1 MLWCLS
7 WGVWGG
13 RRKQTHRIIL
23 ICLFTFDSVKMQGET
38 QALMGISPMTDEARV
53 SPCSI
58 AWSYHAHPQICRV
71 FFWSHPSQNPGSREQ
86 PPFSVCV
93 CMCMCLV
100 LITNVFSLQG
110 CKEKFQIMTLGY
122 LQTRRQMIS
131 LSYCLHLENLIIF
144 VGDWTHRLFK
154 PLGLAINTVKCKMYN
169 IPGFLLLCSRFLVMT
184 MILLL
189 FLSLP

>member
-1 MLWCLS
+1 MGRQKETDTQDNLNML
-7 WGVWGG
+7 VY
-13 RRKQTHRIIL
+13 
-23 ICLFTFDSVKMQGET
+23 FDSVKMQGET